1 MFQLLYGEVG
11 VKIISIIFRRLEA
24 LASTLDGGGWG
35 EGGVNGGLLFIKHLS
50 CALLIFDILWYC
62 EIYHQ
67 S

>member
-1 MFQLLYGEVG
+1 MGE
-11 VKIISIIFRRLEA
+11 KIVSRIFRQLEA
-24 LASTLDGGGWG
+24 LASTLDGGWWG